1 MLAVEQHAREHKAE
15 DLAGATRDAEE
26 GEGKVYRLKLHSQ
39 MPVVPFYA
47 KLGFRKEGPEFDEE
61 GGESFGLQKG

>member
-15 DLAGATRDAEE
+15 DLTGATRDAEG
-26 GEGKVYRLKLHSQ
+26 GEGNVYRLKLHSQ
-39 MPVVPFYA
+39 MPVVPFYT

-61 GGESFGLQKG
+61 GGESFRLQRG